1 MNKLTAGSIAAVAT
15 VAMVAITFSA
25 ARADQTSPGSPGTPS
40 CRGQTTAYL
49 AQAAKNGNLDDALHV
64 MGFAGNARDHQ
75 YTVPELHELVDE
87 FCMSLPI
94 P

>member
-49 AQAAKNGNLDDALHV
+49 AQAAKNGNLDDAV
-64 MGFAGNARDHQ
+64 RAMGIGGFARDQH
-75 YTVPELHELVDE
+75 VSVSDIHALVDE
-87 FCMSLPI
+87 FCMTLTP
-94 P
+94 